1 MFGLLCAN
9 VHFKRMECVS
19 PICAWKRCDL
29 TYHTCIY
36 ETLRFFGQFGHN
48 SGHFSGH
55 LWPEVGPKSQNWSWQ
70 MAWGYSVAK
79 IDLFW
84 CATLG
89 SLRIYH
95 FWVIFWAFWPQF
107 WPLFWALVARSG
119 TKKSKL
125 VLTNDMRLFSGKNR
139 PVLMCHTWQWEN
151 WSFLGHFL
159 GILGQNGPEK
169 WP

>member
-19 PICAWKRCDL
+19 RICAWKWCDL
-29 TYHTCIY
+29 TYHTCMY

-95 FWVIFWAFWPQF
+95 FWVIFWAFWAKTDQKNGRNWPNPVPMPKNSKTPKKYVKIWYF
-107 WPLFWALVARSG
+107 WYFIAKIVGALFLVVSYW
-119 TKKSKL
+119 
-125 VLTNDMRLFSGKNR
+125 N
-139 PVLMCHTWQWEN
+139 
-151 WSFLGHFL
+151 
-159 GILGQNGPEK
+159 I
-169 WP
+169 